1 MHLEGFLLTVCV
13 CVCVCVCACFGV
25 CTPVYVCNCVTARLT
40 CAGLLV
46 LVQSVSLVAVAGEDA
61 RRTDADLFTVVFPLS
76 TQVNG

>member
-1 MHLEGFLLTVCV
+1 MKVPLLQRTDAPGVISFHCKCV
-13 CVCVCVCACFGV
+13 CICVNVCD
-25 CTPVYVCNCVTARLT
+25 CVTGRLT

-61 RRTDADLFTVVFPLS
+61 RRADADLFTVVFPLS